1 MRSTDL
7 GQCRFTEDLDLQ
19 RPLELRVGPEA
30 RPADFENPPDDGVWI
45 LPEAFKDDS
54 EGIAV
59 LFKKGA
65 FDRRGCCCVKER
77 QDEQDIERPDVWR
90 QR

>member
-19 RPLELRVGPEA
+19 RPLELRVGPKTC
-30 RPADFENPPDDGVWI
+30 PADFENPPDDGVRI
-45 LPEAFKDDS
+45 LPEAFEDES

-59 LFKKGA
+59 LFEKRA
-65 FDRRGCCCVKER
+65 LHRRGCRSVKER
-77 QDEQDIERPDVWR
+77 QDEQDIERPDVW
-90 QR
+90 